1 MSTSTQEQ
9 LRQVLAVVTSALSS
23 LSASHLRARE
33 KEIER
38 EERRRLDELETEERR
53 EAIRHGTWHNGR
65 IDCIAGNGVISEL
78 GVDIERFDG
87 DYEDEEKTRSTGEK
101 EGQRQNLRTREDI
114 HGVRALPIVVLK
126 NFSLRS
132 KASPTKDE
140 VLEVLAQWIAALV
153 ERKVCNRSSQEY
165 SLTKNHLDCSRH
177 CIE

>member
-1 MSTSTQEQ
+1 
-9 LRQVLAVVTSALSS
+9 
-23 LSASHLRARE
+23 LRAGE

-53 EAIRHGTWHNGR
+53 EANRHGTWRDGR
-65 IDCIAGNGVISEL
+65 IDCIASNGVIGEL
-78 GVDIERFDG
+78 GVGIERFDG

-101 EGQRQNLRTREDI
+101 ELDGQRQNLRTREDI
-114 HGVRALPIVVLK
+114 RGVRASPIVVLK

-140 VLEVLAQWIAALV
+140 VLEALAQWIAALV

-165 SLTKNHLDCSRH
+165 SLTKNHLACSRH